1 MRKKS
6 YYHVSSMALE
16 KNDIFQ
22 SREDFVTGMNDVALC
37 SLKYSVRVLC
47 FCLMSNHFHFILSGS
62 YSECYAFMQEF
73 KHMCA
78 IRMRNA
84 RGEVNA
90 LHNVDMQFDLI
101 DSREYLENAIAYVL
115 RNPLA
120 ARMLY
125 MPYFYEWSSIPA
137 YFRNHPEIGGLCVN
151 GLSVRKRREILKTR
165 HVTVPDSFVLT
176 EQGFV
181 HPACYVDYEEVENV
195 FGHPSR
201 LMMSLAKRVENE
213 FEIKTGASDR
223 ISMSDAEL
231 KSQITELIH
240 HEFGVPS
247 ISQLS
252 ADDRLRLCLLVRRN
266 FKASVKQ
273 ISRVLRLSQ
282 EIVASVL

>member
-1 MRKKS
+1 MRC
-6 YYHVSSMALE
+6 YYHVSSQALE

-37 SLKYSVRVLC
+37 SLKYSVRILC

-62 YSECYAFMQEF
+62 YQECMALMQEF
-73 KHMCA
+73 KRICA
-78 IRMRNA
+78 MRMRNS

-90 LHNVDMQFDLI
+90 LCNVDLQFDLI
-101 DSREYLENAIAYVL
+101 DSNEYLENAIAYVL

-125 MPYFYEWSSIPA
+125 MPYFYEWSSISA
-137 YFRNHPEIGGLCVN
+137 YFRSHPENGGLCVN
-151 GLSVRKRREILKTR
+151 RLSIRKRREILKTR
-165 HVTVPDSFVLT
+165 HVTVPDTFVLT
-176 EQGFV
+176 EPGFV
-181 HPACYVDYEEVENV
+181 HPVCYVDYEEVQKI

-201 LMMSLAKRVENE
+201 LMMSLEKRVENE
-213 FEIKTGASDR
+213 FEIKAGASDH

-231 KSQITELIH
+231 KSQIAELIR
-240 HEFGVPS
+240 HEFGVSS

-282 EIVASVL
+282 EIVSTVL

>member
-1 MRKKS
+1 MKS
-6 YYHVSSMALE
+6 YYHVSSRALE

-37 SLKYSVRVLC
+37 SLKYSVRIIC
-47 FCLMSNHFHFILSGS
+47 FCLMNNHFHFILMGS
-62 YSECYAFMQEF
+62 YQECQAFMQEF
-73 KHMCA
+73 KRMCA
-78 IRMRNA
+78 MRMRNA

-90 LHNVDMQFDLI
+90 LHDVDMQFDLI
-101 DSREYLENAIAYVL
+101 DSTVYIENAIAYVL

-120 ARMLY
+120 AHMLY
-125 MPYFYEWSSIPA
+125 MPYFYEWSSISA
-137 YFRNHPEIGGLCVN
+137 YFRSNSEIGGLCVN
-151 GLSVRKRREILKTR
+151 GLSIRKRREILKTR

-181 HPACYVDYEEVENV
+181 HPACYVDSEEVENI

-213 FEIKTGASDR
+213 FEIKTGASNR
-223 ISMSDAEL
+223 INMSDAEL
-231 KSQITELIH
+231 KSQIAELIR
-240 HEFGVPS
+240 HEFGVSS

-282 EIVASVL
+282 DIVASVL

>member
-1 MRKKS
+1 MKC
-6 YYHVSSMALE
+6 YYHVSSKALE

-22 SREDFVTGMNDVALC
+22 SMEDFVTGMNDVALC
-37 SLKYSVRVLC
+37 SLKYSVRILC
-47 FCLMSNHFHFILSGS
+47 FCLMSNHFHFVLKGS
-62 YSECYAFMQEF
+62 YQECMAFMQEF
-73 KHMCA
+73 KRICA
-78 IRMRNA
+78 MRMRNA

-90 LHNVDMQFDLI
+90 LCDVDMQFDLI
-101 DSREYLENAIAYVL
+101 DSNEYLENAIAYVL

-125 MPYFYEWSSIPA
+125 MPYFYKWSSVSA
-137 YFRNHPEIGGLCVN
+137 YFRSHSEVGGLCVN
-151 GLSVRKRREILKTR
+151 GYSIRKRREILKTR
-165 HVTVPDSFVLT
+165 HVTLPDSFVLT
-176 EQGFV
+176 EQGFI
-181 HPACYVDYEEVENV
+181 HPACYVDYEEVERI

-201 LMMSLAKRVENE
+201 FMMSLAKRVENE

-223 ISMSDAEL
+223 ISMTDAEL
-231 KSQITELIH
+231 RSQITELIR
-240 HEFGVPS
+240 HEFEVSS

>member
-1 MRKKS
+1 MKS
-6 YYHVSSMALE
+6 YYHVSSRALE

-37 SLKYSVRVLC
+37 SLKYSVRIIS
-47 FCLMSNHFHFILSGS
+47 FCLMNNHFHFILVGS
-62 YSECYAFMQEF
+62 YQECRAFMQEF
-73 KHMCA
+73 KRMCA
-78 IRMRNA
+78 MRMRNA

-90 LHNVDMQFDLI
+90 LHDVDMQFDLI
-101 DSREYLENAIAYVL
+101 DSTVYIENAIAYVL

-120 ARMLY
+120 AHMLY
-125 MPYFYEWSSIPA
+125 MPYFYEWSSISA
-137 YFRNHPEIGGLCVN
+137 YFRSNSEIGGLCVN
-151 GLSVRKRREILKTR
+151 RLSIRKRREILKTR

-181 HPACYVDYEEVENV
+181 HPACYVDSEEVENI

-213 FEIKTGASDR
+213 FEIKTGASNR
-223 ISMSDAEL
+223 INMSDAEL
-231 KSQITELIH
+231 KSQIAELIR
-240 HEFGVPS
+240 HEFGVSS

-282 EIVASVL
+282 DIVASVL